1 MFVHNT
7 SGNLCIPAA
16 IINSAHL
23 HGKAVKWEQREQQA
37 ECSKASTPRWG
48 LQQDEAC
55 LGQRLIRSSSRV
67 ASPPSLLSAHHSSGD
82 ARSRAGGA
90 RCPWLAEERGWHH
103 RQILV
108 GRGSDRW

>member
-23 HGKAVKWEQREQQA
+23 HGKAVKWEERA

-55 LGQRLIRSSSRV
+55 LEQRLIRSSFRV
-67 ASPPSLLSAHHSSGD
+67 GSPPSLVSAHHSGD
-82 ARSRAGGA
+82 AQSRAGGA
-90 RCPWLAEERGWHH
+90 RCPWLPEERGWHH

-108 GRGSDRW
+108 GRGGDRW